1 MARPPGPQAQRLF
14 ARSKDHRWVFQDQA
28 QGGVVVVNGAPFLEY
43 TVQRVSM
50 NAADSNAK
58 RQTVVEVVDEV
69 TLRMTLA
76 QALATARWIEQH
88 VEEHERA
95 TGQKVPEP
103 DLPKAGAEPPPETAT
118 AVPGYQ

>member
-1 MARPPGPQAQRLF
+1 
-14 ARSKDHRWVFQDQA
+14 
-28 QGGVVVVNGAPFLEY
+28 VVVVNGAPFLEY

-50 NAADSNAK
+50 NAADSNAQ
-58 RQTVVEVVDEV
+58 RRTVVEVVDEV

-76 QALATARWIEQH
+76 QALATARWIERH
-88 VEEHERA
+88 VEEHEKA

>member
-1 MARPPGPQAQRLF
+1 MGPQAQRSF
-14 ARSKDHRWVFQDQA
+14 VRSKEHRWVFQDQA

-50 NAADSNAK
+50 NAAESNAR
-58 RQTVVEVVDEV
+58 RQTVVEVADEV
-69 TLRMTLA
+69 TIRMTLA
-76 QALATARWIEQH
+76 QAKATAQWILRH
-88 VEEHERA
+88 IEEHEWA

-103 DLPKAGAEPPPETAT
+103 ELPRGGAEPPPETAS